1 MIKLRIIVTVIVSV
15 SVRITVSVIVM
26 FGFTVMV
33 RFRYSVI
40 DIFKGRV
47 MLKDCVKVRFIV
59 NIRVIF
65 RVSLGFWLDSLL
77 GLCLVF
83 GL

>member
-1 MIKLRIIVTVIVSV
+1 
-15 SVRITVSVIVM
+15 
-26 FGFTVMV
+26 MV

-59 NIRVIF
+59 NIRVNLKV
-65 RVSLGFWLDSLL
+65 RVGFGLLFCQVYDMFWLMFIVIISVSVPV
-77 GLCLVF
+77 CSALVF
-83 GL
+83 HSGQR